1 MEIKNK
7 ENGERSIKV
16 KFIFEKILLME
27 LDLTECEILAELR
40 PILLENPLL
49 KLQPNIKFTHNN
61 KKLKEHISLYN
72 QIHKISNKI
81 EILIK
86 QDIFDQRRAEEHVL
100 SLVEFFEFP
109 EKYLYDNFMEF
120 NILIGRT
127 EYLQNQNKDYNIKN
141 DFNIDDLI
149 NSNLE
154 SFSKISFLEEKK
166 NEDLFF
172 KQFFYSKFNP
182 PSNKAKINGD
192 LLYLEIVT
200 KEDKKFNITIN
211 KNGCFLNN
219 SKGNI
224 FNESKKTNKFL
235 SLIDLLKDISNGFEE
250 DIEEFVNPNSTET
263 YKKFADSYKILPTK
277 TKSWLK
283 KLKKFQL
290 KTSQLKNLKNILK
303 PSKYGKNFRTYRDW
317 NEEFQNCKLLPSSP
331 TLQQLHRTKVLRRT
345 NKEFLKS
352 AAKLAKSIIRNEI
365 HPLNPSDSKIENCY
379 VYNNLFA
386 TYAKDSLT
394 WEMPKD
400 ETSPTTYSAVNS
412 DIKNLQILYN
422 HDLDYIN
429 CINTCAIDYLGHRVI
444 VQTVIQGI
452 LHFDQKTWN
461 CYGSIDDGKTMNFNE
476 DFHAKMSK
484 VCGVFNLSLGNCFRD
499 QEGKEFVFNG
509 SPEVKGIKAG
519 DGRQYIMDL
528 MRLSVRDANYDD
540 KKEHECCIIRNEVI
554 KNYLFYTKYEEE
566 RKLLEKRQKEAQDK
580 LKKESVQKDN
590 DKKEIKNKNEIKNEE
605 SPKDEKKEKVEKK
618 EEKVEKKEEKVEK
631 KEKVENQKI
640 EEDKIVED
648 KIVEKNSN
656 EKTNQKEEIVEKTN
670 NNKNQTELKKF
681 NPSLLT
687 TLESQNENNEEQLED
702 LKSLGKF
709 LKTNMVSIFLNNLSS
724 NPMLIPMDMEA
735 LVDSLH
741 KNGINIRYLGYIN
754 NLIKFQKN
762 SYLVKLVE
770 KTIFIRSMR
779 KYFRG
784 MVFEE
789 NSETFLKIVIQNLNM
804 ILGDDSVRNSIDEKI
819 KKVKNML
826 ENPQNVEKKTKSHK
840 KKNKKKKKKKRKNT
854 IINLEEESNKYLLN
868 SSSEFLN
875 KILDISKRRY
885 AFDPKEIKNYSD
897 LSFLK
902 NKKDKTTFLREFC
915 KSMGIFILPKK
926 YVFSPN
932 SENVSLPIKFEDI
945 SGFKV
950 LTKNANFFLEGLK
963 YNFKTI
969 DQEISRG
976 QFEKAFQITKG
987 CQQLIINTYGIYN
1000 SDFIYTCSKL
1010 ASIYFFKKEIDKAIS
1025 TQNFVIQLSERFYGI
1040 DHANTAF
1047 AILELSN
1054 FYFEKKNTLK
1064 SSNLHVLAL
1073 GIFDFISS
1081 SLNPNSLYCLHELQ
1095 LLFEE
1100 LKDFKSSLI
1109 IMEELFQRNTV
1120 LFGKTDEKLLYIMN
1134 KLASL
1139 KAKINLW
1146 KEASILQARHYL
1158 ILSRLIKNDK
1168 GGLNINYKKNL
1179 EMKLKES
1186 ERLRDFYSNKA
1197 KTNN

>member
-1 MEIKNK
+1 MEIQNQ
-7 ENGERSIKV
+7 ENTEKSIKV
-16 KFIFEKILLME
+16 KFIFEKIVLME

-49 KLQPNIKFTHNN
+49 KLQPNIKFTYND
-61 KKLKEHISLYN
+61 KKLKEHISLFN
-72 QIHKISNKI
+72 QIEKISNKI
-81 EILIK
+81 EIFIK
-86 QDIFDQRRAEEHVL
+86 KDIFDQRRAEEHVL

-127 EYLQNQNKDYNIKN
+127 EYLQNQNLDYKIKN
-141 DFNIDDLI
+141 DFNINDLV
-149 NSNLE
+149 SSDLE
-154 SFSKISFLEEKK
+154 SFSKITFLDKK
-166 NEDLFF
+166 DNKDLFF
-172 KQFFYSKFNP
+172 KQFFFSIFNP

-192 LLYLEIVT
+192 LLYLELIT
-200 KEDKKFNITIN
+200 KEDKKYNITIN
-211 KNGCFLNN
+211 INGCFVNN
-219 SKGNI
+219 SKGNA
-224 FNESKKTNKFL
+224 FNENPKTNKFL
-235 SLIDLLKDISNGFEE
+235 SLIDLLKDLSVGFEE
-250 DIEEFVNPNSTET
+250 DINDFVNPHSMET
-263 YKKFADSYKILPTK
+263 YKKFAENYRILPK
-277 TKSWLK
+277 KNKSWLK
-283 KLKKFQL
+283 NLKSFQL
-290 KTSQLKNLKNILK
+290 KADQLKNLKNVLK
-303 PSKYGKNFRTYRDW
+303 PEKYGKNFRTYRDW
-317 NEEFQNCKLLPSSP
+317 NEEFQNCKLLPSFP

-365 HPLNPSDSKIENCY
+365 YPLNPSDSKIENCY

-422 HDLDYIN
+422 YDLNYIN

-476 DFHAKMSK
+476 DFHEKMKK
-484 VCGVFNLSLGNCFRD
+484 VSEVFNLSLNNVFKD
-499 QEGKEFVFNG
+499 QDGKEFTFNG

-540 KKEHECCIIRNEVI
+540 KKQHECCIIRNEVI
-554 KNYLFYTKYEEE
+554 KNYLFYTRYEEE
-566 RKLLEKRQKEAQDK
+566 RKLMEKRQKEAQEK
-580 LKKESVQKDN
+580 LKKETEKKEIEKKEVENKEIENKEIEKKEVENQTEEDKEIGEDKKVSENKTVEKVKKDEEIKEVKE
-590 DKKEIKNKNEIKNEE
+590 DKKE
-605 SPKDEKKEKVEKK
+605 
-618 EEKVEKKEEKVEK
+618 
-631 KEKVENQKI
+631 
-640 EEDKIVED
+640 
-648 KIVEKNSN
+648 
-656 EKTNQKEEIVEKTN
+656 VEKTTKQSDQKKPEPQLN
-670 NNKNQTELKKF
+670 LKTF

-687 TLESQNENNEEQLED
+687 TLESQNENNNEQLED
-702 LKSLGKF
+702 LKNLGKF
-709 LKTNMVSIFLNNLSS
+709 LKTNMITIFLNNLSS
-724 NPMLIPMDMEA
+724 NPMLIPMDSEA
-735 LVDSLH
+735 LINSLH
-741 KNGINIRYLGYIN
+741 KNGINVRYLGYIN
-754 NLIKFQKN
+754 NLIKAQKN
-762 SYLVKLVE
+762 SYLVKLIE
-770 KTIFIRSMR
+770 KTIFIRAMR

-789 NSETFLKIVIQNLNM
+789 NSETFLRIVIQSLNM
-804 ILGDDSVRNSIDEKI
+804 ILGNDIVRKSIDDKI
-819 KKVKNML
+819 NKVKNLL
-826 ENPQNVEKKTKSHK
+826 ENPEKFVDKKTHK
-840 KKNKKKKKKKRKNT
+840 NKNKKKKKKKRKALV
-854 IINLEEESNKYLLN
+854 IDLKKESNEYLLK
-868 SSSEFLN
+868 SSSKLLKE
-875 KILDISKRRY
+875 ILKISKLRY
-885 AFDPKEIKNYSD
+885 FFDSKDIKNYND

-902 NKKDKTTFLREFC
+902 NNKDKTTFLREFC
-915 KSMGIFILPKK
+915 KSLGISILPKK
-926 YVFSPN
+926 YIFTPEKES
-932 SENVSLPIKFEDI
+932 SSLPIKFEDI

-950 LTKNANFFLEGLK
+950 LTKNADFYLEGLK

-969 DQEISRG
+969 DQEISKG
-976 QFEKAFQITKG
+976 QFERAYQITKG

-1010 ASIYFFKKEIDKAIS
+1010 ASIHFFKKEIDKSIS
-1025 TQNFVIQLSERFYGI
+1025 IQIFVIQLSERFYGI

-1073 GIFDFISS
+1073 GIFDLIAS

-1100 LKDFKSSLI
+1100 LKDYKSSLL

-1120 LFGKTDEKLLYIMN
+1120 LFGKTDDKLLYIMN

-1139 KAKINLW
+1139 KTKVGLW

-1158 ILSRLIKNDK
+1158 ILSRLIKNDNS
-1168 GGLNINYKKNL
+1168 GLNINYKKSL

-1186 ERLRDFYSNKA
+1186 EKLRDFYSKKA
-1197 KTNN
+1197 KEINK